1 MKLIGINDP
10 SGTRI
15 YINPMQ
21 ITIMRRVV
29 LPDHAPAL
37 EINLGVQSVTAPG
50 VDLDEFSVVV
60 NRELNGTEGGR

>member
-21 ITIMRRVV
+21 ITLMRRVV

-50 VDLDEFSVVV
+50 VDLEEFAAAV
-60 NRELNGTEGGR
+60 NRELNDTAGGR